1 MNWILYRSIS
11 EYEPAHLYEVV
22 KLRQDIFIIE
32 QNCIYDDIDGLDYV
46 SAHLLLLGD
55 NNNLI
60 GYLRL
65 VPAGQK
71 FEELSLGRI
80 AIKKKYR
87 GKGLGAKL
95 IKKGLA
101 IAKDWGETSVRIEA
115 QAHLEK
121 YYADLG
127 FKTTSEIYDVDGIP
141 HIQMML

>member
-11 EYEPAHLYEVV
+11 EYEPVHLYEVV

-55 NNNLI
+55 DNNLI

-65 VPAGQK
+65 VPAGKK

-87 GKGLGAKL
+87 GKGLGTIL

-101 IAKDWGETSVRIEA
+101 IAKNWGETSVRIEA

>member
-1 MNWILYRSIS
+1 MNWILYHNIS
-11 EYEPAHLYEVV
+11 EFEPAHLYEVV

-32 QNCIYDDIDGLDYV
+32 QNCIYDDIDGLDYE

-55 NNNLI
+55 DTSLI

-65 VPAGQK
+65 VPAGKK
-71 FEELSLGRI
+71 FDGLSLGRI

-87 GKGLGAKL
+87 GKGLGKKL
-95 IKKGLA
+95 VKKGLT
-101 IAKDWGETSVRIEA
+101 IAKKWGETSARIEA
-115 QAHLEK
+115 QAHLEN

-127 FKTTSEIYDVDGIP
+127 FKTNSEIYEVDGIP

>member
-11 EYEPAHLYEVV
+11 EYEPVHLYEVV

-55 NNNLI
+55 DNNLI

-65 VPAGQK
+65 VPAGKK

-87 GKGLGAKL
+87 GKGLGTKL

-101 IAKDWGETSVRIEA
+101 IAKNWGETSVRIEA